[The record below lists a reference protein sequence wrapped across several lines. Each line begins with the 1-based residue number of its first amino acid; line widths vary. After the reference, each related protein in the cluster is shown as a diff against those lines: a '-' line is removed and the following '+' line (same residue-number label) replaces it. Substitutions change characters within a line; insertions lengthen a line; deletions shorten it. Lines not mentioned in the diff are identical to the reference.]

1 MKPTNILRA
10 AVIAAAAASATA
22 TATAVAG
29 AQAATPTAHASRVAK
44 VELRHTHIGTI
55 LTTSS
60 GFTLYEFTRDHGAN
74 SCVKIA
80 TCSGSWPALQTTAR
94 PVAGPGVHSSMLSTT
109 ALPGGKKQVTYAGH
123 PLYLYD
129 GDTGPAE
136 TSYVGER
143 AFGGDWDAITASGHA
158 IK

>member
-1 MKPTNILRA
+1 MKRTYILLA
-10 AVIAAAAASATA
+10 AVIATAAS
-22 TATAVAG
+22 ATAVAG
-29 AQAATPTAHASRVAK
+29 AQAGTSTAHASRVAK
-44 VELRHTHIGTI
+44 VELRHTRIGTI
-55 LTTSS
+55 LTSVS

-74 SCVKIA
+74 SCVKIE
-80 TCSGSWPALQTTAR
+80 TCSGSWPALQSTGR
-94 PVAGPGVHSSMLSTT
+94 PTAGPGVRSSMLSTT

-143 AFGGDWDAITASGHA
+143 AFGGNWDAMTASGHA

>member
-1 MKPTNILRA
+1 MKRTYILLA
-10 AVIAAAAASATA
+10 AVIATAASAS
-22 TATAVAG
+22 AVAG
-29 AQAATPTAHASRVAK
+29 AQAGTPSAHVSRVAK

-55 LTTSS
+55 LTSAS
-60 GFTLYEFTRDHGAN
+60 GFTLYEFTHDHGTN
-74 SCVKIA
+74 SCVKIE
-80 TCSGSWPALQTTAR
+80 TCSGSWPALQSTGR
-94 PVAGPGVHSSMLSTT
+94 PIAGPGVRSSMLSTT